1 LTANAIG
8 ALNVELAVVGEGLF
22 DTDYPAELLKFAAI
36 VPSAAEAATGRAKG

>member
-22 DTDYPAELLKFAAI
+22 DTDYPTEIMELTAP
-36 VPSAAEAATGRAKG
+36 VVMAAEASPRKK